1 MKIHVII
8 NIVNPNYHGGCY
20 GHMDHGVNIYLYK
33 NGQSV
38 QESFHESYYTNGQ
51 GGVVYDQG
59 KYYSVISDNYYY

>member
-1 MKIHVII
+1 MAT
-8 NIVNPNYHGGCY
+8 N

-59 KYYSVISDNYYY
+59 KYYSVISDNYYYW